1 MLSKARTVLICRQCL
16 LSMPPFPRTR
26 RFLPSPVAHQQV
38 RFVRQPSKLD
48 LQMYPDHLKKVILG
62 PSYRIDPE
70 TRKIFLKD
78 IEAVRAR
85 NLVRLKGFSKGGLYQ
100 SSIHGKAEVVMETM
114 RAWDRQAIQQLYAE
128 QGILRNIPTANFYLA
143 RAYFILR
150 NKGPWLK
157 FRLTP
162 ELKELES
169 GDKKDRARW
178 TRFRAF
184 RPEEY
189 AVKDSGG
196 SSSASTPIHVWEF
209 NFRLFLRRMT
219 STKGSAF
226 AREWATQKK
235 DTRTTIQNQIEQMI
249 EDFETQNP
257 QSESAMFPKNDQNI
271 ARALEWSSTRPSQVG
286 YEDLDLD
293 TDKATKAWE
302 KAERRNQKDTTEEAK
317 VMVEERKLTPEE
329 KAGSK
334 AKEAEQWKKRQ
345 ALDPAD
351 RQLVSKAKIEA
362 AKFTDEEFQGGR
374 AWLEMEE
381 EAFRE
386 ARYSK
391 LREQGESAPSESLK
405 IRNAEELVSA
415 VGPSELEAPP
425 VEIWKPN
432 QQDPRSRSETFSVL
446 PPNLAA
452 SLQKDINSEWTP
464 HKWNEVNLFPAVH
477 VAIQTVVLRHLPGS
491 TLKLTDIQS
500 LAIPAL
506 TKLDNENFTLDPKT
520 HPEIRQSFLL
530 AAETGTGKT
539 LAYLAPLLNKLKRE
553 EAWGEKNQQ
562 HPRNV
567 NERRRAAHPRA
578 FIIVPTSELAEQIYG
593 ILKQLCH
600 QVKFSV
606 AGLLPKYSD
615 RVVRVSFLAK
625 PVDIYVSTPARLLE
639 YIESR
644 QLRTTEVSYVVI
656 DEADSLFDRSFLPE
670 VNAIL
675 SRVKEQLTHLV
686 LVSATIPLALERLVR
701 SQFPDMQRIVT
712 PKIHSVPRRLDFSI
726 SVEED
731 KFAGLYQILRTIQEG
746 DTQAD
751 ADVKRAIIF
760 CNHRERVKEVYE
772 YISSQQQK
780 DAEND
785 EDPMLQLIP
794 FTRENYDRHT
804 ALERFQKQG
813 SDPDPEL
820 DKWESKSPRKD
831 YASESKG
838 LPLRVLIT
846 TDMASRGLDTISAKL
861 VVLYDVPFSNID
873 LIHRLGRTARAGT
886 RGRAVMF
893 LSRKEAQGT
902 IKTWINDVRDK
913 IIRGQALV

>member
-1 MLSKARTVLICRQCL
+1 
-16 LSMPPFPRTR
+16 MPLFPRPG
-26 RFLPSPVAHQQV
+26 RFLPSPFAHQV
-38 RFVRQPSKLD
+38 RFLRRPGKLD
-48 LQMYPDHLKKVILG
+48 LQMYPDHLKIVILG

-85 NLVRLKGFSKGGLYQ
+85 NLVRLKGFGKGTLYQ
-100 SSIHGKAEVVMETM
+100 SSIHGKAEVIMEAM

-128 QGILRNIPTANFYLA
+128 QGILRNIPSANYYLG

-150 NKGPWLK
+150 DKGPWLA
-157 FRLTP
+157 FRLSP
-162 ELKELES
+162 ELKPIELL
-169 GDKKDRARW
+169 GDIKNRGRW
-178 TRFRAF
+178 TRFQGFKA
-184 RPEEY
+184 EKNSE
-189 AVKDSGG
+189 KEKGG

-219 STKGSAF
+219 SIEGSAY
-226 AREWATQKK
+226 AREWAAQKK
-235 DTRTTIQNQIEQMI
+235 DSRTTIQNQIEHMI
-249 EDFETQNP
+249 ADFEERNP
-257 QSESAMFPKNDQNI
+257 QSGSAMFPKGDQNI
-271 ARALEWSSTRPSQVG
+271 NRALESSSTMPTEVG
-286 YEDLDLD
+286 YEMEFPDG
-293 TDKATKAWE
+293 AAWKEIKRE
-302 KAERRNQKDTTEEAK
+302 KKRIQEEAK
-317 VMVEERKLTPEE
+317 EKEEAEVEKREMTPKQLEERKAEWR
-329 KAGSK
+329 KWQ
-334 AKEAEQWKKRQ
+334 AK
-345 ALDPAD
+345 DPAD
-351 RQLVSKAKIEA
+351 RQVEIKVKRQEAKATLGEQ
-362 AKFTDEEFQGGR
+362 FQEDR
-374 AWLEMEE
+374 ALSMEE
-381 EAFRE
+381 ETWRAER
-386 ARYSK
+386 
-391 LREQGESAPSESLK
+391 SAKTYGITNSDAPD
-405 IRNAEELVSA
+405 AEELESRL
-415 VGPSELEAPP
+415 GFDELEAPP

-432 QQDPRSRSETFSVL
+432 QQDPKSRSETFSIL

-464 HKWNEVNLFPAVH
+464 HKWNKVKLFPSVH
-477 VAIQTVVLRHLPGS
+477 VAIQTVVLAHLPGS
-491 TLKLTDIQS
+491 TLRLTDIQS

-506 TKLDNENFTLDPKT
+506 TKLDNQNFALDPKT

-539 LAYLAPLLNKLKRE
+539 LAYLAPLLNKLKQE
-553 EAWGEKNQQ
+553 ELWGENNKKN
-562 HPRNV
+562 PRNV
-567 NERRRAAHPRA
+567 NERRRPAHPRA

-606 AGLLPKYSD
+606 AGLLPKYND
-615 RVVRVSFLAK
+615 RVVRLSFLAK

-639 YIESR
+639 FIESG
-644 QLRTTEVSYVVI
+644 QVKTTEVSYVVI

-675 SRVKEQLTHLV
+675 KRVREQLTHLV
-686 LVSATIPLALERLVR
+686 LVSATIPLALERHLR

-712 PKIHSVPRRLDFSI
+712 PKIHAVPRRLDFSI

-731 KFAGLYQILRTIQEG
+731 KLAGLYQFLRTIQEG

-760 CNHRERVKEVYE
+760 CNHRERVREVYE
-772 YISSQQQK
+772 YLSSQQEK
-780 DAEND
+780 DAAND

-794 FTRENYDRHT
+794 FTRENYDRHS
-804 ALERFQKQG
+804 ALERFQKEG
-813 SDPDPEL
+813 SDPQDE
-820 DKWESKSPRKD
+820 WESKSPRNRR
-831 YASESKG
+831 AAESKG

-846 TDMASRGLDTISAKL
+846 TDMGSRGLDTISAKL
-861 VVLYDVPFSNID
+861 VILYDVPFSNID

-886 RGRAVMF
+886 RGRAVML
-893 LSRKEAQGT
+893 LSRREAQGT